1 MQPPLADKLMLDYA
15 TRRPRQRRTLA
26 QTIDVELWAAVG
38 LVVALLMLDLGC
50 IVVILLR
57 G

>member
-1 MQPPLADKLMLDYA
+1 MEYPFAQKLTLNYA
-15 TRRPRQRRTLA
+15 ARRRRRTLA
-26 QTIDVELWAAVG
+26 QVIDLELWAAVG
-38 LVVALLMLDLGC
+38 LVVALLVLDLGC

>member
-1 MQPPLADKLMLDYA
+1 MDYPFAQKVTLDYA
-15 TRRPRQRRTLA
+15 HRPRRRRTLA
-26 QTIDVELWAAVG
+26 QAIDLELWAAVG
-38 LVVALLMLDLGC
+38 LVVALLMLDFGC